1 MTELYIVQE
10 NSSMEV
16 IGVYDSLEAAKV
28 AGEIWTKQ
36 FIIICKTLNS
46 PCDIDSSSYRRKS
59 KVIYESGIY
68 Q

>member
-1 MTELYIVQE
+1 MTELYVVQE
-10 NSSMEV
+10 TNSLEV

-36 FIIICKTLNS
+36 FFIVHKTLNS

>member
-10 NSSMEV
+10 NNSMEV
-16 IGVYDSLEAAKV
+16 IGVYDSIEAAKI

-36 FIIICKTLNS
+36 FIIIHKILNS
-46 PCDIDSSSYRRKS
+46 PCDVDSSSYRRQT